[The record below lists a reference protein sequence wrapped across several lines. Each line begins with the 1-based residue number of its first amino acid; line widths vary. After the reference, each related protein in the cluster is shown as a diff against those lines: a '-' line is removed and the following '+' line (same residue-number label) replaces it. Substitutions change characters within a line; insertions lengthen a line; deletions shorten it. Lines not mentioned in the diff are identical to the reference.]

1 MARKK
6 KSARAYRKRLFI
18 GALMFVLAL
27 LVLVAL
33 TSHSLSDD
41 QRITGEVDGHLNPFE
56 ISYHNQ
62 GGMLGAYFSYVLFV
76 LLGWLAYFI
85 PLGLAFISLRLFSSA
100 VAIRFEP
107 HSFLL
112 FVISLLSTMLYDIHL
127 VGGDPT
133 MGPPPI
139 AGGLLGLKL
148 TELAVKVSGGVG
160 SYLVLAAIIMV
171 LLLTYTSVSP
181 LLARFIAIPGLG
193 YLKRTYQFLVR
204 IVRAIFTF
212 SWRKDES
219 EDEEEEPESSPDIS
233 EEHPRFEEVSS
244 VAAEQAELDLGQAPG
259 TKKSGRGRATIKRL
273 PEPVQI
279 KSFDYKYPSLDLLL
293 TNPNPGTAVSTEEL
307 QSTARMLQ
315 ETLETFGI
323 KIEGSIERYP
333 GPVITRYEF
342 KPAAGI
348 KVNQIIGLSDDLAL
362 ALKAKRIRIIAP
374 IPGKA
379 AVGVEIPNRNPQ
391 TVYARDM
398 FESEEF
404 NNPSVR
410 LPLAMGKNT
419 AGKPFV
425 ADLTRMPHLLIAG
438 ATGSGKSVCMN
449 MLITSL
455 LYRLHPYQ
463 VRFVFIDPKMLE
475 LSVYGGIPHLGRPVV
490 TKPKA
495 AERVLSDIVSEMESR
510 YRRFAAAS
518 VRNIEDYNRK
528 QPTEETKQPYI
539 VVFVDE
545 LADLMMSSTSTKTE
559 MLITRLAQMA
569 RAVGIH
575 LILATQRPSV
585 DVITGLIKANFP
597 ARVAFQV
604 ASKVDSRTIIDG
616 NGAEKLLG
624 SGDMLYLS
632 TGQPEPL
639 RVHGAYISS
648 EETEKIVGF
657 INEQGIP
664 MLALEGISQS
674 GEESSET
681 EVDTGDPLFREACEV
696 VIRHKQGS
704 VSLLQRRLGIGY
716 QRAARLIDKLEQAG
730 VVSVFDGSKAREVIV
745 DKSFLDN
752 LGAPRPA
759 KQPAGDTQ

>member
-1 MARKK
+1 MARKRK
-6 KSARAYRKRLFI
+6 KAGNDRKKRILG
-18 GALMFVLAL
+18 GALLFVLAA

-33 TSHSLSDD
+33 VAHTEGDD
-41 QRITGEVDGHLNPFE
+41 RRITGETDPQLNPFE
-56 ISYHNQ
+56 ISYQNQ
-62 GGMLGAYFSYVLFV
+62 AGMVGAYFSFLLFN
-76 LLGWLAYFI
+76 LMGWLACFV
-85 PLGLAFISLRLFSSA
+85 PLGLLFLSLRVLASTIA
-100 VAIRFEP
+100 LRFEP
-107 HSFLL
+107 HTFLL
-112 FVISLLSTMLYDIHL
+112 FVISLLGTMIYDIHL
-127 VGGDPT
+127 FSSDITITLPLA
-133 MGPPPI
+133 
-139 AGGLLGLKL
+139 AGGLLAASLTGLV
-148 TELAVKVSGGVG
+148 VKVAGQTG
-160 SYLVLAAIIMV
+160 SYLVLIAAIVV
-171 LLLTYTSVSP
+171 LVLTYTSLTP
-181 LLARFIAIPGLG
+181 LLSKLVAIPGLE
-193 YLKRTYQFLVR
+193 YLR
-204 IVRAIFTF
+204 RAYLGVSGMIARLFV
-212 SWRKDES
+212 SRSKDSDSAEDEDDES
-219 EDEEEEPESSPDIS
+219 VSDEALQSSIPDAEPA
-233 EEHPRFEEVSS
+233 VL
-244 VAAEQAELDLGQAPG
+244 EQSELDLPG
-259 TKKSGRGRATIKRL
+259 EERVTKKQAKSRTTIKRL
-273 PEPVQI
+273 AEPVQI
-279 KSFDYKYPSLDLLL
+279 KSFEYKYPPLDLLT
-293 TNPNPGTAVSTEEL
+293 TNPNPGTAVASDEL
-307 QSTARMLQ
+307 AMTARMLQ
-315 ETLETFGI
+315 ETLETFNI
-323 KIEGSIERYP
+323 KIEGQIEKYP

-348 KVNQIIGLSDDLAL
+348 KVNQILGLSDDLAL

-391 TVYARDM
+391 TVYARDI

-404 NNPSVR
+404 NNPAIR

-425 ADLTRMPHLLIAG
+425 ADLTKMPHLLIAG

-475 LSVYGGIPHLGRPVV
+475 LSIYSGIPHLGRPVV
-490 TKPKA
+490 TKPKG
-495 AERVLSDIVSEMESR
+495 AERVLSDIVNEMENR

-632 TGQPEPL
+632 TGQPEPM
-639 RVHGAYISS
+639 RVHGAYLSS
-648 EETEKIVGF
+648 EETERIVAF

-674 GEESSET
+674 SEDAPES
-681 EVDTGDPLFREACEV
+681 EVDVADPLFREACEV

-730 VVSVFDGSKAREVIV
+730 VVSPFDGSKAREVIV
-745 DKSFLDN
+745 DKSYLDN
-752 LGAPRPA
+752 LGGKAVR
-759 KQPAGDTQ
+759 QPAGDAQ